1 VEVLVRYLVTTNV
14 SVADALQ
21 RYERERKQR
30 TTDLVLK
37 ARKRA
42 DQIHGKDWDITE
54 QWYEQLKTER
64 PEEVTG
70 AIAKT
75 ILGSALR

>member
-1 VEVLVRYLVTTNV
+1 
-14 SVADALQ
+14 
-21 RYERERKQR
+21 
-30 TTDLVLK
+30 

-42 DQIHGKDWDITE
+42 DQIHGKDWEITH

-64 PEEVTG
+64 PEDVTG
-70 AIAKT
+70 AIAKI